1 MTMLDDRARLA
12 VDAIERSVAD
22 HTAAAGVSG
31 AVGFAA
37 VKRRHAMW
45 AGAGWA
51 LAGSA
56 AAATVVVAAMFTPA
70 QEADVAT
77 TVPEPTVVT
86 TSAPITETTTAPVQ
100 EPQET
105 PVLPVAEE
113 PTTTQAPSTTE
124 GPTTTLDTIPPDL
137 AITSP
142 SPEQHFEEKVV
153 TFSGTSEPGATVVAG
168 GKFEAFVD
176 GEGGWSIQL
185 VLSPG
190 ANGASFTATD
200 TAGNQSTARITVH
213 YDVPEPP
220 TTTEPPGEGVEF
232 TANNTFGSC
241 EENPP
246 YDIYYGTADPETKV
260 TITSEFGS
268 ATVYANGEG
277 DWSKQVFFPEAP
289 YGETFLVT
297 VKDHTGAKKHF
308 EFVSWAG

>member
-22 HTAAAGVSG
+22 HTAGAAITG
-31 AVGFAA
+31 AAGFAA

-45 AGAGWA
+45 SGAGWA
-51 LAGSA
+51 FAGSA
-56 AAATVVVAAMFTPA
+56 AAAAVVVAAMFTPA
-70 QEADVAT
+70 QEPDVAT
-77 TVPEPTVVT
+77 TLPEPTVVT
-86 TSAPITETTTAPVQ
+86 TEAPTPETTQVPIE

-105 PVLPVAEE
+105 PAPVADE
-113 PTTTQAPSTTE
+113 PTTTAAPTTTE
-124 GPTTTLDTIPPDL
+124 GPTTTIDTIPPEL
-137 AITSP
+137 AIASP

-153 TFSGTSEPGATVVAG
+153 TFSGTTEPGATVVAG
-168 GKFEAFVD
+168 GKFEASVNA
-176 GEGGWSIQL
+176 EGGWSIQL
-185 VLSPG
+185 VLSAG
-190 ANGASFTATD
+190 ANGASFVATD
-200 TAGNQSTARITVH
+200 AAGNEATARITVH
-213 YDVPEPP
+213 YDPPAAP

-232 TANNTFGSC
+232 TAFSTYGSC

-246 YDIYYGTADPETKV
+246 YDVYYGTADPGTKV

-268 ATVYANGEG
+268 GEVYANGEG

-289 YGETFLVT
+289 YGETFVVT